1 MPRLTLDAARV
12 IARETLSEA
21 HARGARPLAVV
32 VLDGGGCPLVLE
44 RQEDASLFR
53 GDIAWGK
60 AAATLGMGQGGRTLA
75 ARAKAAPAFF
85 QSLPATTGGR
95 FVPAAG
101 GVLIRDAERAVIG
114 AVGVSG
120 DTPDVDEA
128 CALAGV
134 AAAGL
139 NADPGQD

>member
-12 IARETLSEA
+12 IARETLSEGQT
-21 HARGARPLAVV
+21 RGARPLAVV
-32 VLDGGGCPLVLE
+32 VLDAGAWPLVLE
-44 RQEDASLFR
+44 RHEDASLFR
-53 GDIAWGK
+53 GDIASGK

-85 QSLPATTGGR
+85 QSLPSVTGGR

-101 GVLIRDAERAVIG
+101 GVLIRDDSGEIIG

-139 NADPGQD
+139 TADPGQD